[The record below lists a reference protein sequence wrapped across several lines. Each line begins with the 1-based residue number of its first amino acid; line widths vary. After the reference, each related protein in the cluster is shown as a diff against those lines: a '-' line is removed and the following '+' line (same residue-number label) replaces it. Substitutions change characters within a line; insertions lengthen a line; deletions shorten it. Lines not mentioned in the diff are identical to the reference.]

1 MCIRDSADGVD
12 AYLVEFAICFKMHVP
27 FGGPGRRIAAVKDVL
42 QPLAVSGRKK
52 RVKFFRRPGNL
63 GGRQA
68 DEAYAVRTDIL
79 EGPGIGSD
87 HEHFVDI
94 LGKLA
99 EQSLAVGDFPVLDLF
114 ASVRINERSNN
125 GAPPD
130 DGKQD
135 GDI

>member
-1 MCIRDSADGVD
+1 MGHVRKEAALGRTGRMRVFQGVVQRLLVQERAGLIDDGDDEPLLPVRGHADGVD

-68 DEAYAVRTDIL
+68 DEAYAVLTSTSFL
-79 EGPGIGSD
+79 YSSSF
-87 HEHFVDI
+87 FV
-94 LGKLA
+94 
-99 EQSLAVGDFPVLDLF
+99 P
-114 ASVRINERSNN
+114 AS
-125 GAPPD
+125 
-130 DGKQD
+130 
-135 GDI
+135 